1 MMIRSL
7 VIILLHEPD
16 YEAYNKHHCL
26 LRAYLLQVTDIVVE
40 CFEAELNTLQE
51 RKELERDYIYC
62 HSFVYHIHTNADTR
76 KQM

>member
-16 YEAYNKHHCL
+16 YEACNKH
-26 LRAYLLQVTDIVVE
+26 RAYLLQVPDIVVE

-62 HSFVYHIHTNADTR
+62 HLFAYHIHTNADTR